1 MSENVGAALERA
13 GKLFAEREALVDG
26 ETRWTYGELRRRTA
40 GFDAALDGLG
50 LAAGDVVGVLGQN
63 SPAHL
68 VAWLG
73 IPRGGRILNDLN
85 IRLAPAELA
94 FILGD
99 SGARAL
105 LVDDA
110 FLEAGQKLAA
120 ECDSVEHLIYTGAG
134 ATPAGCVSFT
144 EMTEMAGGP
153 PATLD
158 PEAIAGIF
166 YTGGTTGLPKG
177 AMLTHRNLVANA
189 KHSLIGL
196 GYTAEHVYLHAAPM
210 FHAADG
216 LSNYALTWVGG
227 RHVTY
232 PSFDPEGWLAT
243 VATEQVTHTVLV
255 PTMINMVL
263 NHPRIGDYDLSS
275 LQALGY
281 GGSPMPLELLRRGL
295 ELLPCEW
302 RQLYGMTEA
311 APVVSILPGEDHRR
325 GGAGEEPFATRLRSA
340 GVPVVGVEAEVRRPD
355 GAPAAIGEPG
365 EIWVRG
371 PNIMKGYWN
380 RPEETA
386 AVLDADGWY
395 HSGDAAYQDA
405 DGYLYIVDRVKDMII
420 SGGENVYCTEVENA
434 VYQHPAIL
442 ECAVFGV
449 PDEQWGERVHAAVV
463 LKPGTDADQAAII
476 EHCRSLIAGYKLPR
490 SIDFHTQALPKSGAG
505 KLLKRELREPYW
517 AGVQRRVS

>member
-13 GKLFAEREALVDG
+13 GRLFADREAVVDG
-26 ETRWTYGELRRRTA
+26 ATRWNYGELRRRVA

-50 LAAGDVVGVLGQN
+50 LEAGDVVGVLSLN
-63 SPAHL
+63 STAHL

-73 IPRGGRILNDLN
+73 IPRSGRVLNDLN
-85 IRLAPAELA
+85 IRLAPAELE
-94 FILGD
+94 FILSD
-99 SGARAL
+99 SGTRAL

-110 FLEAGQKLAA
+110 FLDTGRALADA
-120 ECDSVEHLIYTGAG
+120 CASVEHVIYAGAG
-134 ATPAGCVSFT
+134 ATPDGCVAFA
-144 EMTEMAGGP
+144 EMTATAGGP
-153 PATLD
+153 PATID
-158 PEAIAGIF
+158 PDALAGIF

-196 GYTAEHVYLHAAPM
+196 GYSADHTYLHAAPM

-227 RHVTY
+227 KHVIY
-232 PSFDPEGWLAT
+232 PAFDPQGWLAT
-243 VATEQVTHTVLV
+243 VASERITHAVLV

-263 NHPRIGDYDLSS
+263 NHPAIGEYDLTS
-275 LQALGY
+275 LQLLAY
-281 GGSPMPLELLRRGL
+281 GGSPMPVELLRRGL

-311 APVVSILPGEDHRR
+311 APVVTLLPGEDHRR
-325 GGAGEEPFATRLRSA
+325 GAAGEEPFATRLRSA
-340 GVPVVGVEAEVRRPD
+340 GVPVVGVEAEVRRDD
-355 GAPAAIGEPG
+355 GSPAEVGEPG

-380 RPEETA
+380 RPQETA
-386 AVLDADGWY
+386 AALDSDGWY